1 MGAVMTDS
9 ISLSILE
16 KELEVTSK
24 KMETTQEAIEHHE
37 DELTNLRSYA
47 EFYNKK
53 YADLKSAIDKLKI

>member
-1 MGAVMTDS
+1 MTDS

-24 KMETTQEAIEHHE
+24 RMQITQEAIEHHE
-37 DELTNLRSYA
+37 DELNRLHTDA
-47 EFYNKK
+47 EFYNEK

>member
-1 MGAVMTDS
+1 MADS

-24 KMETTQEAIEHHE
+24 RMQITQEEIERCE
-37 DELTNLRSYA
+37 DELRCLQTDA
-47 EFYNKK
+47 EFFIKK

>member
-1 MGAVMTDS
+1 MTDS

-24 KMETTQEAIEHHE
+24 KMKTVQEAIEHHE
-37 DELTNLRSYA
+37 EELVLLQTDV